1 MEGRLH
7 TPGYTLTIKECR
19 HKFYR
24 PVVDTQNEGR
34 NIKCSPSTSRSVTVV
49 LSERLHIQS
58 GTHQPRAHLLL
69 KLRYSQAKLC
79 NISLSLADR

>member
-34 NIKCSPSTSRSVTVV
+34 NIKCSPLNQQVRNGCI
-49 LSERLHIQS
+49 E
-58 GTHQPRAHLLL
+58 
-69 KLRYSQAKLC
+69 
-79 NISLSLADR
+79 